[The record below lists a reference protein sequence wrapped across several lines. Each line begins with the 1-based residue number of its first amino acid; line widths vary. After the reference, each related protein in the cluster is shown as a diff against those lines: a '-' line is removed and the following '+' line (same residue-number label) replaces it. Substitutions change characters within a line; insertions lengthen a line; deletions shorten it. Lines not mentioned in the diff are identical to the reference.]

1 MNKERLEKFINETL
15 NAPYFS
21 TLYDRDMWEKDKQ
34 ELIRDLEI
42 LEILLAS
49 FLKKPLSHGTDPDKS
64 ILLDSQSFDRIK
76 ELLKNEK

>member
-15 NAPYFS
+15 NAPNFS
-21 TLYDRDMWEKDKQ
+21 NGYDRDSWEQDKQ

-42 LEILLAS
+42 SQIILAT
-49 FLKKPLSHGTDPDKS
+49 FLKKPLNSGTDTDKA

-76 ELLKNEK
+76 ELLENDK